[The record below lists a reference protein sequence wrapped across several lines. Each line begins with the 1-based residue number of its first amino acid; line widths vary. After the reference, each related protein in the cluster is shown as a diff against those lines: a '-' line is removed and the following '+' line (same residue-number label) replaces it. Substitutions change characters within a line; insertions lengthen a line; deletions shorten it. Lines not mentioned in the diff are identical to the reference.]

1 LLYENI
7 FKGSKSKLAGFLED
21 ENMGEIKDSIDGLMS
36 NEEKSKIDR
45 PSMDIAY
52 LNRLFHPFKK
62 NQDGRCEYIEW
73 MGEDLLYLPG
83 IGEWKCK
90 QSGGYGPADQ
100 YGSRNFD
107 YNECNCKD
115 FNVCEK
121 YLKAT
126 NNAK

>member
-1 LLYENI
+1 LKVARI
-7 FKGSKSKLAGFLED
+7 LEG
-21 ENMGEIKDSIDGLMS
+21 ENMSENKDSIDGLMS
-36 NEEKSKIDR
+36 KEEKPSIAR

-52 LNRLFHPFKK
+52 LNRLVHRLKK
-62 NQDGRCEYIEW
+62 NQDGRCEHIEW

-107 YNECNCKD
+107 YNECNCRD
-115 FNVCEK
+115 FNVCER
-121 YLKAT
+121 YLKST